1 MGNWKNIYIDNYSY
15 FFTSSIVRSLPVL
28 EPSEV
33 KDELIELLTFYRR
46 EYVVRIQG
54 YVIMPDHL
62 HILLNSE
69 KGDAIKNFMQHFL
82 KNSSKR
88 IISLLESI
96 ASEPSTMK
104 KVGNPFTSAKAGN
117 FLNVFKAC
125 ANGRAKHAVWKE
137 KSRGIPIYSDR
148 ALKVKLDYIHKNP
161 LRRGL
166 VKNLEDYIYSSY
178 RNYYLNNHSVLE
190 IDCVHCLFI

>member
-46 EYVVRIQG
+46 EYVVSIQG

-88 IISLLESI
+88 IISLLESL
-96 ASEPSTMK
+96 SSKPLTVE
-104 KVGNPFTSAKAGN
+104 VGNPFTSAKTEN
-117 FLNVFKAC
+117 FLNLFRAC
-125 ANGRAKHAVWKE
+125 ANGRAKHTVWKE
-137 KSRGIPIYSDR
+137 KSRGIPVYSDR
-148 ALKVKLDYIHKNP
+148 VLKTKLDYIHQNP

-178 RNYYLNNHSVLE
+178 RNYYLNDHSVLE
-190 IDCVHCLFI
+190 IDCVHCLFT